1 MWKIPSVQIVPI
13 FQLISSD
20 FHKGTLKAKQSSLLL
35 WRIDNISWEG
45 KSIGKHWHW
54 QSDVLR
60 FLLTFRF
67 KSKAVVL
74 EGVNFYKELSLNKK
88 PKQLGSSWLKNSE
101 ATSSW
106 ILNSACCVFLLLS
119 SWALFISP
127 CQFQGPRKSTAL
139 SLTNHAAIAQGIR
152 SVTGVLLQ
160 ANATIIPAG
169 QRLSLEIA
177 PARSGTTVSVGF
189 RGVFS

>member
-1 MWKIPSVQIVPI
+1 MPI
-13 FQLISSD
+13 FRLISSD
-20 FHKGTLKAKQSSLLL
+20 FHEGTLKANNLHCFSEGLKLF
-35 WRIDNISWEG
+35 RGKG

-60 FLLTFRF
+60 FLITFRF

-74 EGVNFYKELSLNKK
+74 EGVNFKEHRLNKK
-88 PKQLGSSWLKNSE
+88 PKQLGSSWLRIPE
-101 ATSSW
+101 QTSSW
-106 ILNSACCVFLLLS
+106 VLNSACCFFLLLS

-127 CQFQGPRKSTAL
+127 CQFQRPRKSTAP

-160 ANATIIPAG
+160 ENVTIIPAG
-169 QRLSLEIA
+169 RRLSLEIV
-177 PARSGTTVSVGF
+177 PARSGFTVNVGF
-189 RGVFS
+189 RGLFS